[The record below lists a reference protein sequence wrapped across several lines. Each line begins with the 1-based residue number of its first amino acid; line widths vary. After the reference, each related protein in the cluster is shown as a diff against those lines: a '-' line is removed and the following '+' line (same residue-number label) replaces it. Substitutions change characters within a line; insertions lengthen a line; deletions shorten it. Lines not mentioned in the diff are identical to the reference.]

1 VIPRRPP
8 ALQLP
13 RLPKKE
19 RAARAARLWVK
30 FSLHRGGEG
39 EFPVEAF
46 AKGGDSDERRV
57 PRLVSPV
64 AIIASAAGT
73 GYCRRS

>member
-1 VIPRRPP
+1 MHEEKRGVRR
-8 ALQLP
+8 ASGLKQ
-13 RLPKKE
+13 
-19 RAARAARLWVK
+19 
-30 FSLHRGGEG
+30 SLHRGGEG

-64 AIIASAAGT
+64 I
-73 GYCRRS
+73 